1 MTTQEIMNQLLAKER
16 ITRGDVALLLKSM
29 KGKSK
34 GEKKDKVREL
44 TGQRGGSNFQG
55 YSVADTLDDYEEYD
69 D

>member
-44 TGQRGGSNFQG
+44 TSQRGGSNFQG
-55 YSVADTLDDYEEYD
+55 YSVADTLDDYEEF
-69 D
+69 